1 VKFSAKI
8 DSKASAITPTCSK
21 ISTSP
26 SIWGTTRRL
35 AGIEF
40 FNGIGQT
47 RTSLPIGL
55 MACSSVG
62 STSRS
67 AGGLPAE

>member
-40 FNGIGQT
+40 FNGIDPNRSSATVGYRAAQV
-47 RTSLPIGL
+47 RY
-55 MACSSVG
+55 ACTPLS
-62 STSRS
+62 
-67 AGGLPAE
+67 E

>member
-21 ISTSP
+21 IPTSP
-26 SIWGTTRRL
+26 SIRGAIKRL

-40 FNGIGQT
+40 FNGIGQE
-47 RTSLPIGL
+47 LPP
-55 MACSSVG
+55 VG
-62 STSRS
+62 R
-67 AGGLPAE
+67 GGTTGA